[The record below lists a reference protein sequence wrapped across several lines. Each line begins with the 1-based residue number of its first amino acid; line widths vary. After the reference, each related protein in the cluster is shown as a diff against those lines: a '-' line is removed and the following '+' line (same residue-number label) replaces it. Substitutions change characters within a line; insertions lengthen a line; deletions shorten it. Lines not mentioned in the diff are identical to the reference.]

1 MTQRSI
7 RSRVIWLTAISM
19 GGLVLLAVTSL
30 LLQQQSNASLRT
42 VYLDRVVPL
51 SQIKAVAD
59 AYGLDVVEATYK
71 VRDGEQTPA
80 QGRAHV
86 DAARRVAASEW
97 QAYLASSNTPREI
110 TLIEQIQPLLKEADL
125 VALQAHALMSVAS
138 RAELRDFAKQTL
150 FPVVDKLAQTL
161 NSMTRLQLELA
172 AQEYERSQQRWRWL
186 LFASIAVT
194 LLLLTA
200 AAWSARALIRSVTRP
215 LANAVRV
222 TEAVA
227 AGDLDVQIKTESND
241 EVAKLLHAVDRM
253 RTSLVEQA
261 EQDPLTRLLNR
272 RSFERQARHEAQRA
286 QRSDGPW
293 ALLMIDIDHFKR
305 LNDSLGHAAGDVA
318 LVAVADALRVAL
330 RTEDLAARWGGEE
343 FVLLLV
349 GTAPDAAVPAAE
361 RVRMALA
368 GLALTHQDRAFN
380 ITASIGVAAAH
391 GAMELAAVLQRADE
405 ALYAAKA
412 AGRNRVVLAPDS
424 VSDPVPDPVPDPAPG
439 G

>member
-1 MTQRSI
+1 MRARTI
-7 RSRVIWLTAISM
+7 RLRVIGLTAISM
-19 GGLVLLAVTSL
+19 GGLVLLAVASL

-42 VYLDRVVPL
+42 VYVDRVLPL

-71 VRDGEQTPA
+71 VRDGEQTPQQGQEHIARARSNAAA
-80 QGRAHV
+80 QWQTYLDSGNT
-86 DAARRVAASEW
+86 ARESA
-97 QAYLASSNTPREI
+97 
-110 TLIEQIQPLLKEADL
+110 LIRSTQPLLDDADA
-125 VALQAHALMSVAS
+125 VAKQAFDMLPTAS
-138 RAELRDFAKQTL
+138 RGDLREFAKQTL
-150 FPVVDKLAQTL
+150 FPAVDRLSQAL
-161 NSMTRLQLELA
+161 DNLTRLQLDLA
-172 AQEYERSQQRWRWL
+172 AQEYRRSQQRWRQWL
-186 LFASIAVT
+186 VVSMVGTA
-194 LLLLTA
+194 LLLLA
-200 AAWSARALIRSVTRP
+200 AAWSARSLIRSVTRP

-222 TEAVA
+222 TDAVA
-227 AGDLDVQIKTESND
+227 SGALDVPIQTESHD
-241 EVAKLLHAVDRM
+241 EIAQLLRAVDRM
-253 RTSLVEQA
+253 RISLVEQA

-318 LVAVADALRVAL
+318 LVAVADALRLAL

-349 GTAPDAAVPAAE
+349 GTPPDAATQAAE
-361 RVRMALA
+361 RIRAALA
-368 GLALTHQDRAFN
+368 ALPLTHQDRAFS

-391 GAMELAAVLQRADE
+391 GAMDLVAVLQRADE

-412 AGRNRVVLAPDS
+412 GGRNRVVQ
-424 VSDPVPDPVPDPAPG
+424 APG
-439 G
+439 WTPEVGTGG

>member
-7 RSRVIWLTAISM
+7 RSRVIGLTAISM

-42 VYLDRVVPL
+42 VYVDRVLPL
-51 SQIKAVAD
+51 GQIKAVAD

-71 VRDGEQTPA
+71 VRDGEQTAA
-80 QGRAHV
+80 QGRAHI
-86 DAARRVAASEW
+86 DKARKQAAAQW
-97 QAYLASSNTPREI
+97 QAYLASGNTPRENQ
-110 TLIEQIQPLLKEADL
+110 LIQQIQPLLNDADL
-125 VALQAHALMSVAS
+125 VALEALSLLSTAS
-138 RAELRDFAKQTL
+138 RTELRDFAKQTL
-150 FPVVDKLAQTL
+150 FPAVDKLSQAL
-161 NSMTRLQLELA
+161 NNLTRLQLDLA

-186 LFASIAVT
+186 LLASLAVM
-194 LLLLTA
+194 LLLLAA

-227 AGDLDVQIKTESND
+227 AGDLYVQIKTESND

-261 EQDPLTRLLNR
+261 EQDPLTHLLNR
-272 RSFERQARHEAQRA
+272 RSFDRQARHEAQRA

-293 ALLMIDIDHFKR
+293 AMLMIDIDHFKR

-318 LVAVADALRVAL
+318 LVAVANALRTAL

-349 GTAPDAAVPAAE
+349 GTAPDAALLAAE
-361 RVRMALA
+361 RIRVALA
-368 GLALTHQDRAFN
+368 GLALSHQDRAFT
-380 ITASIGVAAAH
+380 ITASIGVATAH
-391 GAMELAAVLQRADE
+391 GAMEVASVLHRADE

-412 AGRNRVVLAPDS
+412 AGRNRVVCAAP
-424 VSDPVPDPVPDPAPG
+424 AGPG